1 VPTKVTPFVTSRLFS
16 WPGKLRMA
24 LDLVLPR
31 KRRVEDETLG
41 DFIRRRF
48 GSEALEKLGEPLVAG
63 IHSGDPETMS
73 VKATFPRFLQ
83 MEQEERSLIIAML
96 RRMRAARRARDAA
109 ARAQKEEFL
118 KTGSVRR
125 APSTMFM
132 TLDDGL
138 GLLVEELVRRLGP
151 GTVRTD
157 EPAVS
162 LQRDEGGGWKV
173 STARGEHTADAVV
186 LASPA
191 YVTAG
196 LIEPLDTTLAE
207 ELRGIPYVSSAT
219 VTLAYRR
226 AEFPT
231 EPDGFGA
238 VIPKGEQRAIKAFSW
253 VTTKF
258 FGRAPDDVV
267 LLRVFI
273 RATGGETEGKTEAE
287 LADMARGELE
297 SILGVRVAPLW
308 SRAYRWDRAMPQY
321 VVGHVARVER
331 IERQLEALP
340 GLVLAGGAYRGSGI
354 PDTVRVAR
362 ERSQELIT
370 RFVSG

>member
-1 VPTKVTPFVTSRLFS
+1 
-16 WPGKLRMA
+16 
-24 LDLVLPR
+24 
-31 KRRVEDETLG
+31 
-41 DFIRRRF
+41 
-48 GSEALEKLGEPLVAG
+48 
-63 IHSGDPETMS
+63 
-73 VKATFPRFLQ
+73 

-191 YVTAG
+191 YVSAG